1 MAEGG
6 EAGGSGLNPARTESE
21 EELAEAQRMRNRKA
35 NLLDLWGSTSVRY
48 DQFER
53 NLNSEE
59 LQAALERMGNKYR
72 RVAEF
77 GTHLG
82 NQGAEQL
89 RNERAI
95 FELKPK
101 VVPQEPS
108 EAAVF
113 LHLEKQYNEL
123 AEGLEQRAEK
133 KYQRALVKVSLC
145 EEALKKS
152 LLKIC
157 LRGRPINSKRAAYAV
172 VGEMLTG

>member
-6 EAGGSGLNPARTESE
+6 QGAVPPAAGSSGVSSGVNPTSTQSE
-21 EELAEAQRMRNRKA
+21 EEVAEAQMMRTRKA

-53 NLNSEE
+53 NLNTDE
-59 LQAALERMGNKYR
+59 LQDALERMGNKYR
-72 RVAEF
+72 RVVEF
-77 GTHLG
+77 GTYLG
-82 NQGAEQL
+82 DQGAEQL

-101 VVPQEPS
+101 VVPEEAS

-123 AEGLEQRAEK
+123 AEGLELRAQK
-133 KYQRALVKVSLC
+133 KYQRALVKVSLG
-145 EEALKKS
+145 EEVVWKS
-152 LLKIC
+152 FL
-157 LRGRPINSKRAAYAV
+157 
-172 VGEMLTG
+172 